1 MLGSSVMV
9 KNPKIKKFEKYNF
22 RLYFVHKRACLFNM
36 LITLTIII
44 DSLKT
49 VQQQKWEII

>member
-9 KNPKIKKFEKYNF
+9 KNPKIKNFEKYNF
-22 RLYFVHKRACLFNM
+22 RLYFVHKRACLFNI

-49 VQQQKWEII
+49 VQQQK